1 MADLERIRAAA
12 REWLKFIGD
21 IDNSPTVVPFGDPDG
36 AEKKARYELGRVL
49 RDELFEPT
57 RHGPIYLWSSEGP
70 MLGEYQHW
78 GGSDIWRCDEH
89 PDWQGE
95 VYGSW
100 ERYRD
105 YVASHPSE
113 AMRRSEEQA
122 RKDWEAESREAH
134 AAVQQVNPG

>member
-21 IDNSPTVVPFGDPDG
+21 IDYSPTVVPFGDPEG

-70 MLGEYQHW
+70 MLGEHQHW

-89 PDWQGE
+89 SGWQGE
-95 VYGSW
+95 EYGPW
-100 ERYRD
+100 ERYGAR
-105 YVASHPSE
+105 HPEEE
-113 AMRRSEEQA
+113 ARR
-122 RKDWEAESREAH
+122 DWEANSVEAH
-134 AAVQQVNPG
+134 AALHGVILE